1 MNDKSE
7 LVKKILLAL
16 VLASAGLYAQE
27 TNVRFKAEIAHPN
40 SDSIV
45 LHNKSFKVTLKGKDG
60 KFSDNFNA
68 PQGFY
73 QLFDGAEFA
82 ILYFSPGYDLDLKA
96 DGKKFRETLSFR
108 GNGATENNYL
118 LKKVA
123 DDTKMKQSFG
133 GKLPSDAELQTALNK
148 RFSDAK
154 TYLTTNAFNSD
165 FTKQM
170 LAEYEKENI
179 RIAEE
184 LKAVRLRTNGITALE
199 GIMAPEFD
207 YVNHK
212 GGKTKLSSLKGKYLY
227 IDIWATWCGPCRVE
241 IPHLQKLEDRY
252 KGKNIEFIS
261 ISIDA
266 QKDFEKWKKFVAD
279 KQLGGIQLFADNDW
293 KSDWIQAFKIDGI
306 PRFIL
311 IGPDGK
317 VINPNA
323 DRPSSSELKP
333 FLDQLLK

>member
-1 MNDKSE
+1 M
-7 LVKKILLAL
+7 KKTLIAL

-27 TNVRFKAEIAHPN
+27 NKVLFKAEITHPN
-40 SDSIV
+40 SDSLVI
-45 LHNKSFKVTLKGKDG
+45 HNKTFKVTLKGKDG
-60 KFSDNFNA
+60 KFSDSFNA

-82 ILYFSPGYDLDLKA
+82 TLYFSPGFDLHLKV
-96 DGKKFRETLSFR
+96 DGKKFRETLAFN
-108 GNGATENNYL
+108 GNGAIENKYL

-123 DDTKMKQSFG
+123 NDTKMKQSFG
-133 GKLPSDAELQTALNK
+133 GKLPTDDELQKALNR
-148 RFSDAK
+148 RFADAK
-154 TYLTTNAFNSD
+154 TYLAANNFTSD
-165 FTKQM
+165 FTTLM

-199 GIMAPEFD
+199 GIMAPEFN
-207 YVNHK
+207 YTNHK

-241 IPHLQKLEDRY
+241 IPHLQKLEDSY

-279 KQLGGIQLFADNDW
+279 TQLGGIQLFADNDW
-293 KSDWIQAFKIDGI
+293 KSEWIQAFKIDGI

-323 DRPSSSELKP
+323 ARPSSPELKP
-333 FLDQLLK
+333 LLDKLLK

>member
-1 MNDKSE
+1 M
-7 LVKKILLAL
+7 AT
-16 VLASAGLYAQE
+16 AGLYAQE
-27 TNVRFKAEIAHPN
+27 NNIRFKAEITRPN
-40 SDSIV
+40 SDSLVI
-45 LHNKSFKVTLKGKDG
+45 HNQTFKVTLKGKDG
-60 KFSDNFNA
+60 KFSDNLNA

-73 QLFDGAEFA
+73 QFFDGAEFA
-82 ILYFSPGYDLDLKA
+82 TLYFSPGFELQLKA
-96 DGKKFRETLSFR
+96 DGKKFRETLSFS
-108 GNGATENNYL
+108 GNGAVENNYL

-133 GKLPSDAELQTALNK
+133 GKLPSDEELQKALNK

-154 TYLTTNAFNSD
+154 AYLSANTFNPEFS
-165 FTKQM
+165 KLM

-184 LKAVRLRTNGITALE
+184 LKAVRLRTNGISALE
-199 GIMAPEFD
+199 GITAPEFD
-207 YVNHK
+207 YSNHK

-241 IPHLQKLEDRY
+241 IPHLQKLESSY
-252 KGKNIEFIS
+252 AGKNIEFIS
-261 ISIDA
+261 ISIDT
-266 QKDFEKWKKFVAD
+266 QKDFEKWKKFVTD
-279 KQLGGIQLFADNDW
+279 KQLGGVQLFADNDW

-317 VINPNA
+317 VIDPNA
-323 DRPSSSELKP
+323 ARPSSSELKP
-333 FLDQLLK
+333 LLDTLLK